1 VTEPAA
7 RLAPPEGAVL
17 ASTAWLEANLALA
30 GTEELC
36 IVDIRGVVRPP
47 GSSPRYLPKRDEYAQ
62 GHIPG
67 AVFVD
72 WTRDIVDPGDPV
84 PVQIAPPEPFASA
97 MAALGIGDGTLVV
110 AYDDHD
116 HIFAGRLAWALRYY
130 GHDAVRILDGGW
142 ARWVAEGRP
151 TTRDP
156 AHREPSRFTP
166 RPRPTLRRTADEVA
180 RALGRDDVL
189 LIDARPADQYAGAV
203 TAAARSGHIPGARN
217 VPYARLVDARTGK
230 FLSRAELAAAFAEA
244 GVKVDALPREVV
256 VYCNGGVSCTVPL
269 AALRV
274 LRPDRDDVAVYD
286 GSWNEW
292 GGAQAE
298 AVARPVKP
306 GQDP

>member
-1 VTEPAA
+1 VPRAP
-7 RLAPPEGAVL
+7 LAPLPPPHHPVL
-17 ASTAWLEANLALA
+17 ASTAWLEANLAHA
-30 GTEELC
+30 TTARLC

-47 GSSPRYLPKRDEYAQ
+47 GSSPRYLPKRDEYEQ

-72 WTRDIVDPGDPV
+72 WTRDIVDEGDPV
-84 PVQIAPPEPFASA
+84 PVQIARPDPFAQAMSA
-97 MAALGIGDGTLVV
+97 RGIGDETLVV
-110 AYDDHD
+110 VYDDYD

-156 AHREPSRFTP
+156 SRRQAARFTP
-166 RPRPTLRRTADEVA
+166 RPRPALLRTADEVA

-189 LIDARPADQYAGAV
+189 LIDARPSDQYAGAV
-203 TAAARSGHIPGARN
+203 SAAARSGHIPGARN
-217 VPYARLVDARTGK
+217 VPYARLVDPRTGK
-230 FLSRAELAAAFAEA
+230 FLPEAELAAAFAEA
-244 GVKVDALPREVV
+244 GVRVDALPREVV

-269 AALRV
+269 AALQM
-274 LRPDRDDVAVYD
+274 LRPDRGDVAVYD

-292 GGAQAE
+292 GKANAPE
-298 AVARPVKP
+298 RPVKS
-306 GQDP
+306 GRDP